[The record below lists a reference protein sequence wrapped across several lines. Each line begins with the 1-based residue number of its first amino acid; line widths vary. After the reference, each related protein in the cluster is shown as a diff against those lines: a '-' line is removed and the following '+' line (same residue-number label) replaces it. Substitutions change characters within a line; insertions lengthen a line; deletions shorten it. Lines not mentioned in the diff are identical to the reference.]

1 MHNMKTK
8 KSVFCL
14 AIISIL
20 IFTSSCSKPQQS
32 NQNNS
37 NTEELY
43 NYEVTSEP
51 FESMPIVNS
60 YANHVTYNNADEMF
74 DDAEIVI
81 IGMPVETFTDGEE
94 RFFDSENNEVE
105 KDSGVKIFHRSTIRN
120 IKVLK
125 VIKGEWTEETI
136 KIAEKA
142 VTKTDEKGNKYISGL
157 PEGQYIAKKNVK
169 YIYYLTKSLT
179 KNADFYFTLP
189 DQGLINIDGLDT
201 NSFSKVSSQRL
212 NEVKSRFSADFA
224 KYDRSNELTAK

>member
-1 MHNMKTK
+1 MKTK

-43 NYEVTSEP
+43 NYEITSEP

-74 DDAEIVI
+74 DGAEIVI

>member
-1 MHNMKTK
+1 MKNK

-14 AIISIL
+14 VIISVLIL
-20 IFTSSCSKPQQS
+20 TSSCSKSQQPKQES
-32 NQNNS
+32 DDANG
-37 NTEELY
+37 LY

-60 YANHVTYNNADEMF
+60 YSNYVTYADSDEMY
-74 DDAEIVI
+74 DKAEIVL

-94 RFFDSENNEVE
+94 RYFDSENNEVE

-136 KIAEKA
+136 KIAEIA
-142 VTKTDEKGNKYISGL
+142 VTETDEKGNKYISGL

-169 YIYYLTKSLT
+169 YIYYLTKALT
-179 KNADFYFTLP
+179 KDADYYFAHF
-189 DQGLINIDGLDT
+189 DQGKINIDGLDINGQST
-201 NSFSKVSSQRL
+201 ISAKRL
-212 NEVKSRFSADFA
+212 SEVKSRFASEFA
-224 KYDRSNELTAK
+224 KYDRSDELAAK

>member
-1 MHNMKTK
+1 MKTK

-14 AIISIL
+14 FIISIL

-32 NQNNS
+32 DQNNS

-60 YANHVTYNNADEMF
+60 YANYVTYADSDEMF
-74 DDAEIVI
+74 DKAEIVL
-81 IGMPVETFTDGEE
+81 IGMPIETFTDGEE
-94 RFFDSENNEVE
+94 RYFDSENNEVE
-105 KDSGVKIFHRSTIRN
+105 KDSGVKIFHGFTVRD

-125 VIKGEWTEETI
+125 VLKGNFSDKTI
-136 KIAEKA
+136 KVADYA
-142 VTKTDEKGNKYISGL
+142 VIKTDLQNNNYISGL

-179 KNADFYFTLP
+179 KNSDFYFTLP

-212 NEVKSRFSADFA
+212 SEVKSRFSSDFA
-224 KYDRSNELTAK
+224 KYDRSNELTTK

>member
-1 MHNMKTK
+1 MKTK

-14 AIISIL
+14 FIISIL

-32 NQNNS
+32 DQNNS

-60 YANHVTYNNADEMF
+60 YANYVTYADSDEMF
-74 DDAEIVI
+74 DKAEIVL
-81 IGMPVETFTDGEE
+81 IGMPIETFTDGEE
-94 RFFDSENNEVE
+94 RYFDSENNEVE

-136 KIAEKA
+136 KVAEKA
-142 VTKTDEKGNKYISGL
+142 VTETDENGNKYISGL

-169 YIYYLTKSLT
+169 YIYFLTKALT
-179 KNADFYFTLP
+179 KDADYYFAHF
-189 DQGLINIDGLDT
+189 DQGKINIDGLDVNGQST
-201 NSFSKVSSQRL
+201 ISTQRL

-224 KYDRSNELTAK
+224 KYDRSNELAIK

>member
-1 MHNMKTK
+1 MKTK

-32 NQNNS
+32 NQNNY

-43 NYEVTSEP
+43 NYEITSEP

-224 KYDRSNELTAK
+224 KYDRSNELAIK

>member
-1 MHNMKTK
+1 MKNK

-14 AIISIL
+14 VIISVLIL
-20 IFTSSCSKPQQS
+20 TSSCSKSQQPKQES
-32 NQNNS
+32 DDANG
-37 NTEELY
+37 LY

-60 YANHVTYNNADEMF
+60 YSNYVTYADSDEMY
-74 DDAEIVI
+74 DKAEIVL

-94 RFFDSENNEVE
+94 RYFDSENNEVE

-136 KIAEKA
+136 KIAEIA
-142 VTKTDEKGNKYISGL
+142 VTETDEKGNKYISGL

-169 YIYYLTKSLT
+169 YIYYLTKALT
-179 KNADFYFTLP
+179 KDADYYFAHF
-189 DQGLINIDGLDT
+189 DQGKINIDGLDINGQST
-201 NSFSKVSSQRL
+201 ISAKRL
-212 NEVKSRFSADFA
+212 SEVKSRFASDFA
-224 KYDRSNELTAK
+224 KYDRTDELAAK